1 MPTLG
6 DTNHGPASV
15 ATTRT
20 RNVCSEILRIYVHTA
35 GCYAAASSA
44 NESSQQI
51 KSLLG
56 RIYNFEPYFA
66 GQCFLMSP
74 HIQYL
79 NLQN

>member
-6 DTNHGPASV
+6 DANQGPASE

-20 RNVCSEILRIYVHTA
+20 RNVCSEVLRISVNTA
-35 GCYAAASSA
+35 GCYPAASSA
-44 NESSQQI
+44 NEISQQI
-51 KSLLG
+51 KSLLR
-56 RIYNFEPYFA
+56 RIYNFESYFA